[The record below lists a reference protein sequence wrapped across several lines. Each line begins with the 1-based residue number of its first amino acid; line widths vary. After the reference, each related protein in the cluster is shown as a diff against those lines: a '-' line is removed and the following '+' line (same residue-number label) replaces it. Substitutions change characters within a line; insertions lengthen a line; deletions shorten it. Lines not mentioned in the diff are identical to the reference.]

1 MVESTLKTKGIGVP
15 IPRREDERLLRGL
28 GRYTSDHI
36 EKEMSYGIIVRSPY
50 AHAKVKSIDISKALI
65 SPGVLAVL
73 SGEDLRAD
81 GIKPIP
87 HNAEWSGAPDA
98 EIRLPKG
105 FEVFTPEHFPLA
117 LDIVRFVGEPVA
129 LVVAETEPQAIL
141 AAELVSIL
149 YEELSAVVDSRKA
162 MKVGA
167 PIVWSERGNNISLSC
182 TLVVLILTLLVRR

>member
-1 MVESTLKTKGIGVP
+1 MGTKEMVEPTLKTKGIGVP

-73 SGEDLRAD
+73 SGQDLRAD

-105 FEVFTPEHFPLA
+105 FCLFKK
-117 LDIVRFVGEPVA
+117 I
-129 LVVAETEPQAIL
+129 IL
-141 AAELVSIL
+141 
-149 YEELSAVVDSRKA
+149 
-162 MKVGA
+162 
-167 PIVWSERGNNISLSC
+167 N
-182 TLVVLILTLLVRR
+182 